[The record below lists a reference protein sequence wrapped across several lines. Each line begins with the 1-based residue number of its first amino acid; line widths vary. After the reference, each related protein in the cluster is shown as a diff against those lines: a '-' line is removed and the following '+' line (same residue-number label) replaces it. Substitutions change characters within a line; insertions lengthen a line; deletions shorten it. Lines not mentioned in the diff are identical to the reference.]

1 MKPAKQEVGVIIEQG
16 AQDWQ
21 IFQQNAAGVAEIA
34 LRGRWRTQ
42 NAYQSARVMAR
53 VVAETELHAVTRALD
68 WTAAETSPDGT
79 WSVVFKSV
87 PRGGLYRIETG
98 LQMDGA
104 AIEWSQRGDAVHHI
118 GVGDVWVIAG
128 QSNSAGYGKS
138 PIHDGPEL
146 GVHMFHAC
154 GEWRLATHPLSD
166 STGTQYPANREG
178 ANGSHSPYLAF
189 GRKLKNALGY
199 PIGLIPAALGGSPL
213 SAWVKSVNGVLY
225 DNMLAY
231 LRDAGGGCRGM
242 VWYQG
247 CSDTGPAERVVYLS
261 RFAEMV
267 SDFRESMNDPRLP
280 VITAQLNRVVSEPYD
295 RPVHEGWEVI
305 REIQRQAARTLDH
318 VYVIGTVD
326 LGLSDCIHNNSAANL
341 VIGER
346 MANTALGAVHGRDVK
361 FLHPDL
367 KEARLVGEQA
377 IELIFDHVDTRLNF
391 ETRQSVNF
399 PFAVRDESGAV
410 RVSNCVVTAKEVV
423 QLELARPLT
432 GKATVTGAPTA
443 CPPSVVPFDISG
455 YLPMLAFTA
464 EVKRG

>member
-1 MKPAKQEVGVIIEQG
+1 MKQAKNEVGVVIEQG

-21 IFQQNAAGVAEIA
+21 IFQQGPGGVADIV
-34 LRGRWRTQ
+34 LRGRWLTQ
-42 NAYQSARVMAR
+42 NPHQHARVMVR
-53 VVAETELHAVTRALD
+53 VVDETELHAVTRSLD
-68 WTAAETSPDGT
+68 WMPAETRPDKT
-79 WSVVFKSV
+79 WSAALKNV
-87 PRGGLYRIETG
+87 PCGGLYRIETG
-98 LQMDGA
+98 LQLDETPV
-104 AIEWSQRGDAVHHI
+104 EWSQRGDAVHHI
-118 GVGDVWVIAG
+118 GVGDLWVIAG

-146 GVHMFHAC
+146 GVHMFHAA
-154 GEWRLATHPLSD
+154 GDWRLATHPLSD

-189 GRKLKNALGY
+189 GRKLKHALGY

-213 SAWVKSVNGVLY
+213 SAWVKSVNGVLF

-231 LRDAGGGCRGM
+231 LRDAGGACRGM

-247 CSDTGPAERVVYLS
+247 CSDTGPAERTVYMS

-267 SDFRESMNDPRLP
+267 ADFRKSLNNPHLP

-295 RPVHEGWEVI
+295 RPVHEGWDVI
-305 REIQRQAARTLDH
+305 REIQRQAAKTLEH
-318 VYVIGTVD
+318 VYVVGTVD

-367 KEARLVGEQA
+367 KEARCVGEQA
-377 IELIFDHVDTRLNF
+377 IELIFDNIDTRLNF
-391 ETRQSVNF
+391 ECRQPENY
-399 PFAVRDESGAV
+399 PFAVTDESGVV
-410 RVSNCVVTAKEVV
+410 RVSDWKSTAKDTLL
-423 QLELARPLT
+423 LELARPLV

-443 CPPSVVPFDISG
+443 CPPAVVPFDICG

-464 EVKRG
+464 AVTRG